1 MLILAAIQMPSLM
14 SVASQHLSSS
24 RQPTESECRV
34 AGTSKITIACAYM
47 ASSSTDADSRTVP
60 RIILNRALISL
71 TPSEEGLMR
80 VELTFTNGTK
90 ARISGHRTLYL
101 SIDGEGGENY
111 IRRPL
116 PGVDFTKLKPGR
128 PVSFQEAIPVAKLRA
143 GPYIVSLWIPSTVAS
158 LKFDS
163 THNLLLSSKGVAD
176 LATGLNRIAKF
187 TVTPQTEA
195 HLGLTAK

>member
-1 MLILAAIQMPSLM
+1 M
-14 SVASQHLSSS
+14 
-24 RQPTESECRV
+24 
-34 AGTSKITIACAYM
+34 
-47 ASSSTDADSRTVP
+47 
-60 RIILNRALISL
+60 RI
-71 TPSEEGLMR
+71 
-80 VELTFTNGTK
+80 ELTFTNGTK

-116 PGVDFTKLKPGR
+116 PDVDFTKLKPGR